1 MRRSAIFAFIALALL
16 AGPVATYATGEEGP
30 TFEASAA
37 AEGTVE
43 YSAGVLEGTLDP
55 AEYMLG
61 AGDVLQI
68 GFWGDVNRREMVTVG
83 PDGDLLIAPV
93 GPVHVNGLTLA
104 EAREVVRRS
113 LAAYYRPSI
122 LSVSLVSIR
131 SFQVHVVGA
140 VAEAG
145 AIEVNAV
152 TRVSQAISMAGGFSA
167 AASERNILLRRG
179 GTTIDIDL
187 ARYFALGDN
196 GRNPFLDGGDIIYV
210 PPLTAWVE
218 VFGGVPRPGRYEFV
232 DGETAYDI
240 VELAGGLL
248 PEAYLD
254 SIEIQRFTGAGPD
267 ASEAVFIDAGRD
279 DLGGFRVAAGDRIF
293 VRTMP
298 DWHRDAKVEIRGE
311 VKYPGVYVVE
321 EGTETLSQ
329 LLARAGGLTE
339 TASLAEAR
347 LVRGVY
353 ADADLAVETELT
365 AMRDLQESFDEKDFD
380 LLKTLSRETK
390 GALSLSFES
399 ILIGTDGS
407 GDPLLYD
414 GDIIEIPRAVWYVR
428 VAGQV
433 RQPGLVVFRAG
444 QDHDAYVR
452 QAGGFAPGAD
462 KRGTK
467 LIRGLTGQ
475 RIKPAGESIRPG
487 DIIWIPRRPDREWW
501 KITKDVLQVLAQLA
515 TIYVVA
521 DEVSKR

>member
-1 MRRSAIFAFIALALL
+1 MRRSAILALVVLALL
-16 AGPVATYATGEEGP
+16 AGPAATYATGEEGP
-30 TFEASAA
+30 AFEAPAA
-37 AEGTVE
+37 AKVTAE
-43 YSAGVLEGTLDP
+43 YPAGALEGTLDP
-55 AEYMLG
+55 AEYVLG

-68 GFWGDVNRREMVTVG
+68 GFWGDVNRREIVTVS

-93 GPVHVNGLTLA
+93 GPVHVNGLTLS
-104 EAREVVRRS
+104 EARDVVRRT
-113 LAAYYRPSI
+113 LAAYYRPNI

-140 VAEAG
+140 VTEAG

-152 TRVSQAISMAGGFSA
+152 TRVSQAISMAGGFSG
-167 AASERNILLRRG
+167 AASDRNILLRRG
-179 GTTIDIDL
+179 GTTIDVDL
-187 ARYFALGDN
+187 ARYFTLGDN
-196 GRNPFLDGGDIIYV
+196 GRNPFLEGGDIIYV

-232 DGETAYDI
+232 EGETAYDV

-254 SIEIQRFTGAGPD
+254 SIEVQRFTGAGPD
-267 ASEAVFIDAGRD
+267 ASEAAFIDGGRD
-279 DLGGFRVAAGDRIF
+279 GLNGFSMIAGDRIF
-293 VRTMP
+293 VRTIP

-321 EGTETLSQ
+321 EGTATLSQ

-353 ADADLAVETELT
+353 ADAELAVETEFIAT
-365 AMRDLQESFDEKDFD
+365 RDLQDSFDEKDFD

-390 GALSLSFES
+390 GALSLSFET
-399 ILIGTDGS
+399 ILIGTGGS
-407 GDPLLYD
+407 RDPILYG

-433 RQPGLVVFRAG
+433 RQPGLVLFRAG
-444 QDHDAYVR
+444 QDHDDYVR

-475 RIKPAGESIRPG
+475 RIKPGGERVRPG
-487 DIIWIPRRPDREWW
+487 DIIWIPRRPDRDWW
-501 KITKDVLQVLAQLA
+501 KIAKDVLQILAQLA